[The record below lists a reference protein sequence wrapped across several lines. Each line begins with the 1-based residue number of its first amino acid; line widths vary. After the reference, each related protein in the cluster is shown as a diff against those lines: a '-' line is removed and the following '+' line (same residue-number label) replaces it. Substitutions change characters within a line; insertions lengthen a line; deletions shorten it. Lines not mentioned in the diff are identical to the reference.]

1 MIPAR
6 TDRQSGFSLVEI
18 LVSMVVM
25 SCLAGAVFYFLKSQ
39 NNLGVRSND
48 VLKATNVGKLVMDSL
63 KVTAY
68 EDLEAGSDTLV
79 SRYIRAWRITN
90 GTDEAGVPNGRKK
103 IELTVYWP
111 LTALNSMTF
120 TSLLSDGRF
129 KEKP

>member
-1 MIPAR
+1 MRPGGAEG
-6 TDRQSGFSLVEI
+6 QAGFSLVEI

-39 NNLGVRSND
+39 DNMGARSTD
-48 VLKATNVGKLVMDSL
+48 VLKATNIGKLVMDSL
-63 KVTAY
+63 KVTGYDELA
-68 EDLEAGSDTLV
+68 AGSDTVV

-90 GTDEAGVPNGRKK
+90 VTDESGVPNGRKK

-111 LTALNSMTF
+111 LTAASSMSF